1 MFRKLVAMTI
11 CASVCTLAIGC
22 GDSGPG
28 GGGNEEMGNKAIQ
41 DAKAAMEKK
50 RAEEAK

>member
-1 MFRKLVAMTI
+1 MFKKLVAMTI

-28 GGGNEEMGNKAIQ
+28 GGNKAIQ